1 MNFRLRLGLAAR
13 LVTAVSLLVML
24 AVIGGA
30 ILVGLQEAQLM
41 REELDRNNAEKLG
54 SIAELLEVTD
64 TLLMQRVRGSMGLLH
79 EYGKDLGAA
88 RLGEMV
94 DVGDLR
100 VPDLLLGEH
109 AQANDAA
116 LVDTVTALM
125 GGTATLFV
133 RSGDDF
139 VRVSTNVKRSDGERA
154 VGTLLDPK
162 GKAIAAIREGKAFYG
177 LVDILG
183 HPYLTGYEPILD
195 EQGQVIGIWY
205 VGYKIDL
212 QVLRDIV
219 GRARIL
225 DGGFVAVL
233 NGNDRVDFHSDTLTA
248 DAVRA
253 VLDIG
258 EGAEWKVATRSFDK
272 WGFRLVAA
280 YPQAEVDGAARDAIR
295 NIVAGGILLCVLLIG
310 ALNLLVRRLI
320 IRPLGGEPAVAV
332 AALARVAAGDLSV
345 TIDTQPGDESS
356 MLAAIKRMNT
366 TLARIIGEVHG
377 AAHALNS
384 AAGEVST
391 TAHGM
396 SQASNEQ
403 ATSVERSSAAV
414 EQMSASITQNTE
426 NARITDSTAGSAAKQ
441 AVEGG
446 TAVKDTVSA
455 MRSIAEKTG
464 IIDAIA
470 YQTNLLALNAAIE
483 AARAGE
489 HGKGFAVVAAEVRKL
504 AERSQIAAQ
513 EIGEVAKSSVA
524 LAERAGSL
532 LDEIVPGIAK
542 TSDLVQEIA
551 ATSQEQSAGV
561 GQINTAMSQLSRIT
575 QQNASASE
583 ELAATAEEM
592 SGQAEQ
598 LQQLMGFFTLTG
610 HAAGKRSDPLATTSP
625 KTSTA
630 LAVSASMA
638 NTHGAA
644 VPAGFVRFQE

>member
-1 MNFRLRLGLAAR
+1 MNFRLRMGLAAR

-24 AVIGGA
+24 AGIGSA

-41 REELDRNNAEKLG
+41 REELDRDNAEKLD

-64 TLLMQRVRGSMGLLH
+64 SLLMQRVRGSMGLLH
-79 EYGKDLGAA
+79 EYGKGLGTA
-88 RLGEMV
+88 RLGETV
-94 DVGDLR
+94 GVGDLL
-100 VPDLLLGEH
+100 VPDLLLGDRP
-109 AQANDAA
+109 QANDAT

-139 VRVSTNVKRSDGERA
+139 VRVSTNVKRDDGARA
-154 VGTLLDPK
+154 VGTLLAPQ

-195 EQGQVIGIWY
+195 EQSQVIGIWY

-225 DGGFVAVL
+225 EGGFVAVL
-233 NGNDRVDFHSDTLTA
+233 NGAGRVDFNSDTLTP
-248 DAVRA
+248 DAVSA
-253 VLDIG
+253 VLDTG
-258 EGAEWKVATRSFDK
+258 DDGWKIATRSFDK

-280 YPQAEVDGAARDAIR
+280 YPQAEVDRASQAVVR
-295 NIVAGGILLCVLLIG
+295 NIVAGGTLLCLLLIG
-310 ALNLLVRRLI
+310 ALNLLVRRLV

-332 AALARVAAGDLSV
+332 EALARVAAGDLSV
-345 TIDTQPGDESS
+345 TIHTRPGDESS
-356 MLAAIKRMNT
+356 MLAAIKRMNA

-377 AAHALNS
+377 AANALSS
-384 AAGEVST
+384 AAEEVSA

-403 ATSVERSSAAV
+403 ASSVERSTAAV
-414 EQMSASITQNTE
+414 EQMSTSIEQNTE
-426 NARITDSTAGSAAKQ
+426 NARVTDSMAGSAAKQ
-441 AVEGG
+441 TVEGG
-446 TAVKDTVSA
+446 AAVKDTVEA
-455 MRSIAEKTG
+455 MKSIADKIG
-464 IIDAIA
+464 IIDDIA

-504 AERSQIAAQ
+504 AERSQVAAQ
-513 EIGEVAKSSVA
+513 EIGEVAKNSVA

-551 ATSQEQSAGV
+551 AASEEQSSGV
-561 GQINTAMSQLSRIT
+561 GQINTAMNQLNQIT
-575 QQNASASE
+575 QQNASSSE

-592 SGQAEQ
+592 SSQAEQ
-598 LQQLMGFFTLTG
+598 LQQLMGFFTLAA
-610 HAAGKRSDPLATTSP
+610 HAAGERDKAANADRPMA
-625 KTSTA
+625 
-630 LAVSASMA
+630 AVSRPVPGRITQPLGS
-638 NTHGAA
+638 A

>member
-1 MNFRLRLGLAAR
+1 
-13 LVTAVSLLVML
+13 
-24 AVIGGA
+24 
-30 ILVGLQEAQLM
+30 
-41 REELDRNNAEKLG
+41 
-54 SIAELLEVTD
+54 
-64 TLLMQRVRGSMGLLH
+64 
-79 EYGKDLGAA
+79 
-88 RLGEMV
+88 
-94 DVGDLR
+94 
-100 VPDLLLGEH
+100 
-109 AQANDAA
+109 
-116 LVDTVTALM
+116 
-125 GGTATLFV
+125 V

-139 VRVSTNVKRSDGERA
+139 VRVSTNVKRDDGARA
-154 VGTLLDPK
+154 VGTLLDPN
-162 GKAIAAIREGKAFYG
+162 GKAIVAIRAGKAFYG

-183 HPYLTGYEPILD
+183 NPYLTAYEPILD

-205 VGYKIDL
+205 VGYKIEL

-225 DGGFVAVL
+225 EGGFVAVL
-233 NGNDRVDFHSDTLTA
+233 NGAGRVDFHSDTVTPN
-248 DAVRA
+248 AVRA

-258 EGAEWKVATRSFDK
+258 DGAEWRIAASSFDK
-272 WGFRLVAA
+272 WGFRLVTA
-280 YPQAEVDGAARDAIR
+280 YPQAEVDRAGRAAIR
-295 NIVAGGILLCVLLIG
+295 NIVAGGIVLCVLLIG
-310 ALNLLVRRLI
+310 ALNLLVRRLV

-345 TIDTQPGDESS
+345 TIDTRPGDESS
-356 MLAAIKRMNT
+356 MLAAIKRMNA

-377 AAHALNS
+377 AADALNS
-384 AAGEVST
+384 ASEELST

-403 ATSVERSSAAV
+403 ATSVEQSSSAV
-414 EQMSASITQNTE
+414 GQMSAAIEQNTE
-426 NARITDSTAGSAAKQ
+426 NARVTDGMAGNAARQ

-446 TAVKDTVSA
+446 AAVKDTVEA
-455 MRSIAEKTG
+455 MKSIADKIG
-464 IIDAIA
+464 IIDDIA

-504 AERSQIAAQ
+504 AERSQVAAR
-513 EIGEVAKSSVA
+513 EIDAVAKGSVA

-551 ATSQEQSAGV
+551 TASEEQSSRV
-561 GQINTAMSQLSRIT
+561 GQINAAMDQLNQIT

-598 LQQLMGFFTLTG
+598 LQQLMGFFTLDGGARATG
-610 HAAGKRSDPLATTSP
+610 TPAPHARANRSGPGASHRPASLAT
-625 KTSTA
+625 
-630 LAVSASMA
+630 
-638 NTHGAA
+638 
-644 VPAGFVRFQE
+644 R

>member
-24 AVIGGA
+24 AVIGSA

-54 SIAELLEVTD
+54 AIAELLEVTD

-79 EYGKDLGAA
+79 EYGKGLGAA

-94 DVGDLR
+94 GIGNLR

-109 AQANDAA
+109 AQANDAT

-133 RSGDDF
+133 RSGEDF

-162 GKAIAAIREGKAFYG
+162 GKAIAAILEGKAFYG

-225 DGGFVAVL
+225 DRGFVAVL

-280 YPQAEVDGAARDAIR
+280 YPQAEVDSAARAAIR

-310 ALNLLVRRLI
+310 ALNLLVRRLV

-332 AALARVAAGDLSV
+332 EALARVAAGDLSV
-345 TIDTQPGDESS
+345 TIDTRPGDESS
-356 MLAAIKRMNT
+356 MLAAIKRMNA
-366 TLARIIGEVHG
+366 TLARIIGDVHG
-377 AAHALNS
+377 AANALNS

-426 NARITDSTAGSAAKQ
+426 NARVTDGMAGSAAKQ

-446 TAVKDTVSA
+446 MAVKDTVSA

-504 AERSQIAAQ
+504 AERSQLAAQ
-513 EIGEVAKSSVA
+513 EIGEVAKNSVA

-575 QQNASASE
+575 QQNASASG
-583 ELAATAEEM
+583 ELAATAKEM

-598 LQQLMGFFTLTG
+598 LQQLMGFFTLAG
-610 HAAGKRSDPLATTSP
+610 HAAGERSDPLAATGP
-625 KTSTA
+625 KTGRAQDLSARMAKTQSTA
-630 LAVSASMA
+630 V
-638 NTHGAA
+638 AA
-644 VPAGFVRFQE
+644 DFMRFQE

>member
-1 MNFRLRLGLAAR
+1 MNFRLRMGLAAR

-24 AVIGGA
+24 AVIGSA

-41 REELDRNNAEKLG
+41 REELDRDNAEKLD

-64 TLLMQRVRGSMGLLH
+64 SLLMQRVRGSMGLLH
-79 EYGKDLGAA
+79 EYGKGLGTA
-88 RLGEMV
+88 RLGETV
-94 DVGDLR
+94 GVGDLL
-100 VPDLLLGEH
+100 VPDLLLGDRP
-109 AQANDAA
+109 QANDAT

-139 VRVSTNVKRSDGERA
+139 VRVSTNVKRDDGARA
-154 VGTLLDPK
+154 VGTLLAPQ

-195 EQGQVIGIWY
+195 EQSQVIGIWY

-225 DGGFVAVL
+225 EGGFVAVL
-233 NGNDRVDFHSDTLTA
+233 NGAGRVDFNSDTLTP
-248 DAVRA
+248 DAVSA
-253 VLDIG
+253 VLDTG
-258 EGAEWKVATRSFDK
+258 DDGWKIATRSFDK

-280 YPQAEVDGAARDAIR
+280 YPQAEVDRASQAVVR
-295 NIVAGGILLCVLLIG
+295 NIVAGGTLLCLLLIG
-310 ALNLLVRRLI
+310 ALNLLVRRLV

-332 AALARVAAGDLSV
+332 EALARVAAGDLSV
-345 TIDTQPGDESS
+345 TIHTRPGDESS
-356 MLAAIKRMNT
+356 MLAAIKRMNA

-377 AAHALNS
+377 AANALSS
-384 AAGEVST
+384 AAEEVSA

-403 ATSVERSSAAV
+403 ASSVERSTAAV
-414 EQMSASITQNTE
+414 EQMSTSIEQNTE
-426 NARITDSTAGSAAKQ
+426 NARVTDSMAGSAAKQ
-441 AVEGG
+441 TVEGG
-446 TAVKDTVSA
+446 AAVKDTVEA
-455 MRSIAEKTG
+455 MKSIADKIG
-464 IIDAIA
+464 IIDDIA

-504 AERSQIAAQ
+504 AERSQVAAQ
-513 EIGEVAKSSVA
+513 EIGEVAKNSVA

-551 ATSQEQSAGV
+551 AASEEQSSGV
-561 GQINTAMSQLSRIT
+561 GQINTAMNQLNQIT
-575 QQNASASE
+575 QQNASSSE

-592 SGQAEQ
+592 SSQAEQ
-598 LQQLMGFFTLTG
+598 LQQLMGFFTLAA
-610 HAAGKRSDPLATTSP
+610 HAAGERD
-625 KTSTA
+625 TA
-630 LAVSASMA
+630 VNADRPMAAVSRPVPGRITQPLGS
-638 NTHGAA
+638 A